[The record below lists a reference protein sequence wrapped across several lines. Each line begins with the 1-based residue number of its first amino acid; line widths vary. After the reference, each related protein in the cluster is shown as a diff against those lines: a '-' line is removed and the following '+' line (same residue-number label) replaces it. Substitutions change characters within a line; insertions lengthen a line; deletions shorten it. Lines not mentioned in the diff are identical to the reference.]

1 MAKLNSADLL
11 EAFKGMTLLEL
22 TGFVKEFEETFGV
35 TAAAPAATGPEP
47 APGISTPEEDM
58 PAEFDVV
65 LEAAGDKKIMVIK
78 EIRALTTLGL
88 KEAKDFAE
96 AAPGIVL
103 KGADQATAEKAKLA
117 LEKAGATVTLQ

>member
-78 EIRALTTLGL
+78 EIRARLGFL
-88 KEAKDFAE
+88 Q
-96 AAPGIVL
+96 PVQVGIWGLGGQHGRMIVWI
-103 KGADQATAEKAKLA
+103 G
-117 LEKAGATVTLQ
+117 